1 MFKDTPNILGYEII
15 NEPWAG
21 KREYSSSLMSVLV
34 TGNIYEHPT
43 LLWPGVADR
52 ENLAHVYD
60 VVSTLY
66 DMI

>member
-1 MFKDTPNILGYEII
+1 
-15 NEPWAG
+15 
-21 KREYSSSLMSVLV
+21 MSILV